1 MEELDRLLMTLDPAD
16 VRSKAEAGDTQSQYH
31 LAMMLAKG
39 INVDVNRSESFVWM
53 KKASE
58 AGIGFAMNNLG
69 YFHEHGIGCD
79 VDKNA
84 AFKWY
89 CNAAR
94 TGLPP
99 AYLNVYHCYS
109 QGIGVDRDMEKAFL
123 VLQKAA
129 EKDFPEGKVA
139 LADFYWE
146 QKKDADKMLYWYEK
160 AIKEDHSAMAMFA
173 LACNYSR
180 GVGVKQDMRK
190 ANALLK
196 ESADNGFGNAAM
208 IMAQQFE
215 QKNDYES
222 AKKYYTIA
230 ARAGNRNAMAILID
244 QYQ

>member
-1 MEELDRLLMTLDPAD
+1 MDLDPAD

-39 INVDVNRSESFVWM
+39 INVDVNRSESFIWM

-58 AGIGFAMNNLG
+58 AGIAFAMNNLG
-69 YFHEHGIGCD
+69 YFYEHGIGCD
-79 VDKNA
+79 IDKNA

-89 CNAAR
+89 CSAAK

-109 QGIGVDRDMEKAFL
+109 QGVGVDKDMEKAFL
-123 VLQKAA
+123 MLQKAA
-129 EKDFPEGKVA
+129 DQKDFPEGKVA

-160 AIKEDHSAMAMFA
+160 AINEDHSAMAMFA

-180 GVGVKQDMRK
+180 GIGVKQNMRI

-196 ESADNGFGNAAM
+196 ESADSGCGDAAM
-208 IMAQQFE
+208 ILAQQYE
-215 QKNDYES
+215 QKNDIYK
-222 AKKYYTIA
+222 ARKYYSIA
-230 ARAGNRNAMAILID
+230 ARAGNRDAMAILID